1 MIKQFTKNAILHT
14 NRRANLL
21 NWWKITYSHRHGK
34 LYLPTRF
41 PYITN
46 GTSTFQFYLN
56 YAHKTPTQ
64 GSHLH
69 RFQNVALNLVVP
81 AYSVWSPPK
90 LKLSYFCTSRVFL
103 SGEPPPVTCTLQ
115 KWKVSIARRWTQE
128 ENNCLPLWRVTS
140 CCCKKGGISLP
151 KTERRR
157 WFWIAEEWVI

>member
-1 MIKQFTKNAILHT
+1 MSFLI
-14 NRRANLL
+14 
-21 NWWKITYSHRHGK
+21 WWLSSSPRM
-34 LYLPTRF
+34 
-41 PYITN
+41 
-46 GTSTFQFYLN
+46 QFYTPIAEQIYWIDGRSLIATAMEN
-56 YAHKTPTQ
+56 CTYPQDSLILQMVQVLSNSTPTQ